1 MGSKEYTEEQSL
13 VGLTEAEVQE
23 RIAAGQTN
31 RADITTEKTTKQIIL
46 SNTLT
51 YFNLIFLILAILLI
65 IAGSFR
71 NLTFLPVVIANT
83 VIGIVQEL
91 RAKKTLDKM
100 NMLHKKTDT
109 FLYVPVFFQIH

>member
-1 MGSKEYTEEQSL
+1 MGSREYTEEQSL

-51 YFNLIFLILAILLI
+51 YFNLIFLVLAILLTEYFFYCTSPNTNYQI
-65 IAGSFR
+65 FIFEILGISVCCHCGHRHCTGAAGKE
-71 NLTFLPVVIANT
+71 NT
-83 VIGIVQEL
+83 G
-91 RAKKTLDKM
+91 
-100 NMLHKKTDT
+100 
-109 FLYVPVFFQIH
+109 